1 MKMLEV
7 GVGAIK
13 LKSVVLSIPLSN
25 VLVMILEPTVD
36 GKLLVWSTTVGD
48 IFGAE
53 TDGDF
58 PSKLKSPTLDGRV
71 NVSPEEDVSMTT
83 PVTIPRP
90 ESATLSALLDSAND
104 DETAEV
110 SVLLDVSDN
119 ASVDSGDEMGELP
132 RWTLPATEVSEV
144 VTRPSVDTT
153 TRGEAGDDVS
163 GDVGAEVGAEVG
175 DEVEGEVAYKVEAGR
190 LLVSNDV
197 TRVDSD
203 DRSVSSVDPEE
214 DS

>member
-1 MKMLEV
+1 MKMSEV

-13 LKSVVLSIPLSN
+13 LKSVVLSIPLSK

-83 PVTIPRP
+83 PMTVPRS

-104 DETAEV
+104 DEIAEV

-119 ASVDSGDEMGELP
+119 ASVDSGDEMGDLP
-132 RWTLPATEVSEV
+132 RWLATEASEV

-163 GDVGAEVGAEVG
+163 GDVGAEVGA
-175 DEVEGEVAYKVEAGR
+175 EVEGEVAYKVEAGR